1 MKTRR
6 EKVLKKLYEICVRV
20 LPEHRNKT
28 GHKWYKF
35 PQLIAMWLYGIALLR
50 HCIPTLISI
59 YRYSELRKSDC
70 IEQHHARGTGRN
82 VVLRVLALKFSP
94 SSLLKL
100 GIIHSL

>member
-1 MKTRR
+1 MFMSKPYYLNGSNP
-6 EKVLKKLYEICVRV
+6 KD
-20 LPEHRNKT
+20 
-28 GHKWYKF
+28 G
-35 PQLIAMWLYGIALLR
+35 

>member
-35 PQLIAMWLYGIALLR
+35 PQLIAMWLYGIIFNLTFRDIEEEFILSR
-50 HCIPTLISI
+50 
-59 YRYSELRKSDC
+59 RLRK
-70 IEQHHARGTGRN
+70 IIN
-82 VVLRVLALKFSP
+82 LKCAIQRYAE
-94 SSLLKL
+94 L
-100 GIIHSL
+100 